1 MRSTRFVRP
10 LIVFASVLMICFVT
24 AESAA
29 AQETTKG
36 TGAEGMQ
43 VSGEQD
49 TSYSTPVDV
58 MMVLDNSGSMKKN
71 DPQHLLPDVVSSF
84 ARQLKRNSRL
94 GIILFDETVDLAL
107 GLRAASDPGFI
118 GAVAGSVKR
127 IDYSGQRTDIPAG
140 FERAMYELRQSG
152 RKDAQKIIVLLTD
165 GLVDVGDP
173 AQDLERAKWLRED
186 LAREADRLGIRVF
199 GIALTDAADFQ
210 LLQSVSQA
218 TGSDYFRVLTADDI
232 GVTFNQIRARIEE
245 LAGIPHTAAADEE
258 PVKGRATPTEA
269 TEPETGFDGIIWVA
283 LAAGLVVIGVIVLF
297 ARSRRSPARVAKTMP
312 TVILSDPSGHTN
324 ASEHTFKKSPIRI
337 GRDERMND
345 IVIPQTTVSGQQ
357 AIITYRDGAFY
368 LRDLRST
375 NGTFVNDKKISDPD
389 TAREV
394 LLKHQDRIRFDVYDF
409 QFEIA
414 GMESAKQTQLS
425 GEAPVGGT
433 VLRAEPPPSPVKPK
447 KKPAS
452 PKAQPAK
459 AEAKAREDEDAE
471 TKVKPGKCANH
482 PEWNASEVCLQCG
495 QAFCKNCITEQ
506 AKGKVICKD
515 CAKKA
520 A

>member
-1 MRSTRFVRP
+1 
-10 LIVFASVLMICFVT
+10 
-24 AESAA
+24 
-29 AQETTKG
+29 
-36 TGAEGMQ
+36 
-43 VSGEQD
+43 
-49 TSYSTPVDV
+49 
-58 MMVLDNSGSMKKN
+58 
-71 DPQHLLPDVVSSF
+71 
-84 ARQLKRNSRL
+84 
-94 GIILFDETVDLAL
+94 
-107 GLRAASDPGFI
+107 
-118 GAVAGSVKR
+118 
-127 IDYSGQRTDIPAG
+127 
-140 FERAMYELRQSG
+140 
-152 RKDAQKIIVLLTD
+152 
-165 GLVDVGDP
+165 
-173 AQDLERAKWLRED
+173 
-186 LAREADRLGIRVF
+186 
-199 GIALTDAADFQ
+199 
-210 LLQSVSQA
+210 
-218 TGSDYFRVLTADDI
+218 
-232 GVTFNQIRARIEE
+232 
-245 LAGIPHTAAADEE
+245 
-258 PVKGRATPTEA
+258 
-269 TEPETGFDGIIWVA
+269 
-283 LAAGLVVIGVIVLF
+283 
-297 ARSRRSPARVAKTMP
+297 MP
-312 TVILSDPSGHTN
+312 TVILSDPRGHTN

-414 GMESAKQTQLS
+414 GMKSTKQTQLS
-425 GEAPVGGT
+425 GEVPVGGT

-447 KKPAS
+447 KKPVS

-506 AKGKVICKD
+506 ANGKMVCKD